1 VSANLDKGLPSNVD
15 AERFI
20 LGSIVLDGS
29 FYVQAA
35 GALAAEDFSLEKH
48 RRIFKRMGDLQSRGE
63 NIDRVTVAN
72 ELMKC
77 GELESCD
84 GLSYLVSLDE
94 GLPRIANID
103 SYIRIVLDKSTLRRI
118 IFACQHLQNRCI
130 SGEELAAEVLA
141 GAGETWLRLAERGQ
155 ESTLL
160 GAAEIVEQAGGIS
173 AYLDRRNRTKG
184 LLSKFGALDVMM
196 GGFKPGAFYI
206 LGARPR
212 MGKTAFA
219 LNVAEKVS
227 VDGDALTLIFSLE
240 MDRASLLDRLI
251 CSRAR
256 VNTKRFDG
264 GFLDKEE
271 RGRIA
276 TAATAILE
284 SDRILIDDK
293 ATTNLHEIH
302 AKIRQQQVK
311 RPVGL
316 VIIDYLQLLIDG
328 RVEHRVAEASK
339 ISRDM
344 KLIAKDC
351 KVPVWA
357 LAQLSRECD
366 KRPDPR
372 PQLSDLRESG
382 SLEQD
387 ADLVAFLFREEVYK
401 RDREDLRGLA
411 DLIVAKQRAGPEGVI
426 PLVWINEIVRFEER
440 AMGSEPEG

>member
-1 VSANLDKGLPSNVD
+1 
-15 AERFI
+15 
-20 LGSIVLDGS
+20 
-29 FYVQAA
+29 
-35 GALAAEDFSLEKH
+35 
-48 RRIFKRMGDLQSRGE
+48 
-63 NIDRVTVAN
+63 
-72 ELMKC
+72 
-77 GELESCD
+77 
-84 GLSYLVSLDE
+84 
-94 GLPRIANID
+94 
-103 SYIRIVLDKSTLRRI
+103 
-118 IFACQHLQNRCI
+118 
-130 SGEELAAEVLA
+130 
-141 GAGETWLRLAERGQ
+141 
-155 ESTLL
+155 
-160 GAAEIVEQAGGIS
+160 
-173 AYLDRRNRTKG
+173 
-184 LLSKFGALDVMM
+184 
-196 GGFKPGAFYI
+196 
-206 LGARPR
+206 
-212 MGKTAFA
+212 
-219 LNVAEKVS
+219 
-227 VDGDALTLIFSLE
+227 